1 MQELIQTKN
10 LQFNKNVH
18 VSCLLRSFIVEDS
31 KETYN
36 FLNGAILTIRHN
48 ANKWQKKNAH
58 CHFITTT
65 LPWQLYS

>member
-48 ANKWQKKNAH
+48 ANK
-58 CHFITTT
+58 
-65 LPWQLYS
+65 